1 MFKLSK
7 TTKEKIAEAKR
18 LKDIYNE
25 AFVDLYDYLASLAID
40 ESKLIRY
47 NPSRDFIINWLKGTI
62 NCLDDYLRIYEDEWL
77 NKVKGRLSYRLL
89 IIFIFLMLKKV
100 NKKIDCPDNAVDFL
114 KHDVDDMLQTIS
126 NYLSNIDKH
135 KGSDRYTEAEIKGI
149 ADRWQVLL
157 SKTSDLSEY
166 LSQTW
171 K

>member
-1 MFKLSK
+1 MFELSK
-7 TTKEKIAEAKR
+7 TKKENIAKAKK
-18 LKDIYNE
+18 LKDVYNK
-25 AFVDLYDYLASLAID
+25 AFLDLYNYLDSLYLD

-114 KHDVDDMLQTIS
+114 KYDVAGKAVTID
-126 NYLSNIDKH
+126 YHLSHIYECKCLE
-135 KGSDRYTEAEIKGI
+135 KYTKEKIK
-149 ADRWQVLL
+149 
-157 SKTSDLSEY
+157 
-166 LSQTW
+166 
-171 K
+171 